1 MNKFRI
7 FLFYSGLVD
16 IKAREG
22 HDAVEG
28 ITNQLFVARYQLYLP
43 KREELQAQLDKLLD
57 EAE

>member
-22 HDAVEG
+22 HDAVKVFPWSSFSMG
-28 ITNQLFVARYQLYLP
+28 SMGNR
-43 KREELQAQLDKLLD
+43 
-57 EAE
+57 

>member
-28 ITNQLFVARYQLYLP
+28 VSFLWGAWGTG
-43 KREELQAQLDKLLD
+43 
-57 EAE
+57 